1 VVRWRRRR
9 PGTARCGHPV
19 FRDAPR
25 ARRIS
30 LHLGNR
36 DGAIGP
42 EQPFQ
47 DYDLPGT
54 FIPEDD
60 TITVAGETFTQN
72 PELVEDETILVN
84 HYWHP
89 ELLEHFAGR
98 PTSLVIYTP
107 AGTRTRLSTPHSST
121 GRLIMA
127 RMLFSARTSSSRLH
141 LTVRGRSISE
151 ISGRFG
157 KGSVPSIRHSVYSSS
172 PGLLATG
179 LSVLLRRRRFLQ

>member
-1 VVRWRRRR
+1 
-9 PGTARCGHPV
+9 
-19 FRDAPR
+19 
-25 ARRIS
+25 
-30 LHLGNR
+30 
-36 DGAIGP
+36 
-42 EQPFQ
+42 
-47 DYDLPGT
+47 
-54 FIPEDD
+54 
-60 TITVAGETFTQN
+60 
-72 PELVEDETILVN
+72 VN

-157 KGSVPSIRHSVYSSS
+157 KDLSQASGTRCTVRPDYWRQDCQFCYDEDDFYSEVVRTALYGLGTVQEEAEIDEVVESATSTFGATPPSLNQDCENFSKSGQKIIDSDHCETRNRVYAGSSRNRSIGTSVTSS
-172 PGLLATG
+172 
-179 LSVLLRRRRFLQ
+179 